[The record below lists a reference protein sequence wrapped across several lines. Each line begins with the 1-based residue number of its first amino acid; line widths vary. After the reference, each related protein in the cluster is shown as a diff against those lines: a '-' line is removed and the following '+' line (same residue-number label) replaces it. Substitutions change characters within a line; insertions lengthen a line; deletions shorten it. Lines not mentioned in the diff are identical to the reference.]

1 MFKLN
6 DNVSINRIIKNHNI
20 SDIPAS
26 RFKQA
31 YINSTNNTLDFFL
44 IDFKTFQPNE
54 KFRHNFLNFLKL
66 KINFYIK
73 FDTVLFH
80 FLKYLI

>member
-6 DNVSINRIIKNHNI
+6 DNVCIDRIIKNHNV

-26 RFKQA
+26 RIKQA
-31 YINSTNNTLDFFL
+31 YINSTNDPLDFFL

-66 KINFYIK
+66 KN
-73 FDTVLFH
+73 
-80 FLKYLI
+80 